1 MAGEAFASPD
11 SDTPAG
17 GKVIG
22 AATSPEGIL
31 AFAPKRLIR
40 GAVLPV
46 CIFALVFV
54 AYYSLSHQPSALF
67 AHHVYQAKAFLHG
80 NLDLTETGIPG
91 FYHDV
96 VVEDGKTYFTL
107 PPVPALLLVPFVAIG
122 AGDFSQARL
131 WGVDFSV
138 EALNAP
144 FGIQAHIAVA
154 LGAVNV
160 VLAWHML
167 GLLKV
172 SRFSRLLLTSFF
184 AFGTVHFFAATSG
197 TMWLYAQ
204 VVAVFFLFLSILS
217 LLHRAPPLIPAI
229 LLGFAFLSREPTMF
243 AAPAFGY
250 WYWRQRH
257 QSLCELFTREGL
269 LDRESIRKIGMF
281 AAGCLPFVIFWFW
294 YNHAR
299 FGGIFETGYDV
310 IYEGYLTT
318 NNYSFYRGS
327 FPDAPHFNLFD
338 IRNIPLHLY
347 TIFLMPPQFTPDWGV
362 FRPSPYGLS
371 VLITSPAFVYATLV
385 RRTDPLRLFSWLAI
399 GCVSIPLLL
408 HFSQGWVQFGYR
420 FLLDFVPFLLI
431 LTAFGFDDNASPAG
445 KRMQVML
452 VAVSIVA
459 GFWGRYWATK
469 FGW

>member
-1 MAGEAFASPD
+1 M
-11 SDTPAG
+11 
-17 GKVIG
+17 G

-31 AFAPKRLIR
+31 ALAPQRLIQ

-54 AYYSLSHQPSALF
+54 AYYSFSHQPSALF
-67 AHHVYQAKAFLHG
+67 AHHSYQAEAFLQG
-80 NLDLTETGIPG
+80 DLDLTETGIPG
-91 FYHDV
+91 FYSDV
-96 VVEDGKTYFTL
+96 VIEDGKIYLTL
-107 PPVPALLLVPFVAIG
+107 PPAPAALLVPFVAVWG
-122 AGDFSQARL
+122 SDFSLSRQL
-131 WGVDFSV
+131 GVNLSIEV
-138 EALNAP
+138 LESP
-144 FGIQAHIAVA
+144 FGAQAHLAAA

-160 VLAWHML
+160 VLVWHLL

-172 SRFSRLLLTSFF
+172 SRFSRLLLTLFF
-184 AFGTVHFFAATSG
+184 AFGTVHFFAATTG

-204 VVAVFFLFLSILS
+204 VAAVFFLLLAILS
-217 LLHRAPPLIPAI
+217 LLHRTPPILPAI
-229 LLGFAFLSREPTMF
+229 FLGLAFLSREPTML

-257 QSLCELFTREGL
+257 QSLRELFTWGGL
-269 LDRESIRKIGMF
+269 LDWQSIRKIGTF

-294 YNHAR
+294 YNHAK

-310 IYEGYLTT
+310 IYEAYLIS
-318 NNYSFYRGS
+318 NNYSFYRGA

-371 VLITSPAFVYATLV
+371 VLITSPAFVYAALV
-385 RRTDPLRLFSWLAI
+385 RRHDPLRLFSWLAI

-445 KRMQVML
+445 RRMQVTL